1 MKQIL
6 FTILMSC
13 TLLSVWSQ
21 QVVVLEHK
29 RLLKGVEA
37 PAYYPVLNATGNKL
51 LFTDADACG
60 LKLYDFDDDVV
71 TRITSQAGAGMDAFF
86 GGDGKVYYVTQE
98 RNERN
103 LIYRTGHAYDAT
115 TAADAVVLPAQHGA
129 MHPVKAMTDAA
140 FKGESQ
146 SYRTPSI
153 SGVGVFTEGSTV
165 VIVRN
170 GREHVYSPVPSH
182 AGYLWASLSPDGS
195 RVAFFAAEK
204 GIYIIDLNGQ
214 VLAELG
220 NYEMPAWLND
230 HYLVAQHATDDGH
243 QFTSSQIMLLKD
255 DGSWQ
260 KALTPPTSMTMHPT
274 AAQGKVV
281 YTTIDGNLFEM
292 QLNIVEP

>member
-1 MKQIL
+1 MSSA
-6 FTILMSC
+6 LMSA
-13 TLLSVWSQ
+13 WSQ

-29 RLLKGVEA
+29 RLLKGVES

-60 LKLYDFDDDVV
+60 LKLYDFENDVV
-71 TRITSQAGAGMDAFF
+71 TRITSQAGAGIDAFF
-86 GGDGKVYYVTQE
+86 GNDGKVYYVTQE

-103 LIYRTGHAYDAT
+103 LVYRTAHAYDAA

-129 MHPVKAMTDAA
+129 VHPVKAMTGAA
-140 FKGESQ
+140 FKGESH
-146 SYRTPSI
+146 SYRAPST
-153 SGVGVFTEGSTV
+153 SVGVYTEGSTV

-170 GREHVYSPVPSH
+170 GREQAFSPVPSH

-204 GIYIIDLNGQ
+204 GIYIIDLNGK

-243 QFTSSQIMLLKD
+243 QFTSSQIMLLKA

-260 KALTPPTSMTMHPT
+260 QALTQPTSMTMHPT